1 MRFFALIPFI
11 VLLSACV
18 VFPVTD
24 KEATRIAN
32 VRCELSSDKKILKVV
47 DVAKETNSFYSVS
60 GIVLSP
66 IILPVSG
73 LLSGSYALV
82 NNIYFYGEQKIK
94 CDNREQAD
102 LKLRN

>member
-1 MRFFALIPFI
+1 MRIFTLVPFI
-11 VLLSACV
+11 FLLSACV

-24 KEATRIAN
+24 KEATRIAK

-73 LLSGSYALV
+73 LLSGSYTLV

-102 LKLRN
+102 LKLKI